1 MEIVD
6 TMASK
11 PVIDTQPRRERRAYS
26 AQFKSQII
34 HACHQPG
41 ASIAAIAH
49 ANNVNSNVL
58 HRWLREHERQ
68 GKHSDPTFLP
78 LTIVDETV
86 PTDSAPIPVSPP
98 VPVSDRKVLAAAEI
112 KIECVRSHSKV
123 IIHWPL
129 SAAADCG
136 AWIKDWLA

>member
-41 ASIAAIAH
+41 ASIAAIAQ
-49 ANNVNSNVL
+49 ANDVNSNVL
-58 HRWLREHERQ
+58 HRWLREDERE
-68 GKHSDPTFLP
+68 GSHAAPTFLP
-78 LTIVDETV
+78 VTVVDVIAGDPDRPGTILT
-86 PTDSAPIPVSPP
+86 ANVSR
-98 VPVSDRKVLAAAEI
+98 DVLARAA
-112 KIECVRSHSKV
+112 
-123 IIHWPL
+123 
-129 SAAADCG
+129 G
-136 AWIKDWLA
+136 